1 MPSEEKIVCSK
12 ELGTKDNLVCET
24 DSESVSQSATT
35 LNVADVKR
43 FKAEILDLCHRVLR
57 EDNTPD
63 HQALM
68 FKNMVKSI
76 VHESLTTI
84 VFPNDSSKIDN

>member
-43 FKAEILDLCHRVLR
+43 FKAEILDL
-57 EDNTPD
+57 
-63 HQALM
+63 
-68 FKNMVKSI
+68 K
-76 VHESLTTI
+76 
-84 VFPNDSSKIDN
+84 